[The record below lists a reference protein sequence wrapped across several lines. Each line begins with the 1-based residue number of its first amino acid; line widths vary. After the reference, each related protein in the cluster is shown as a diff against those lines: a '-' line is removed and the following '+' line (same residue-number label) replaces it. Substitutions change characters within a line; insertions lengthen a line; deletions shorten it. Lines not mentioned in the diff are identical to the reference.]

1 MFYCTTRESSF
12 LEHIRIKCTI
22 KKVNSFLH
30 FFIYVLKM
38 DKLINLTF
46 FLLIAASIIIF
57 IFSPIENINKP
68 LSEKQKILFKRT
80 SRLIVVISLIV
91 TSIVY
96 ITHKKYINN
105 NYFFS
110 FVSGFVLEAIA
121 LILSII
127 ERRASHETI

>member
-1 MFYCTTRESSF
+1 
-12 LEHIRIKCTI
+12 
-22 KKVNSFLH
+22 
-30 FFIYVLKM
+30 M